1 MKKSITKLLTLLL
14 LFLPISGFTA
24 DQALDFWDEQI
35 RIFGVAPEGQHV
47 DASLAE
53 RRHPAYR
60 PKGIALD
67 PAKKMEGDFSIA
79 YKPASVGIRERFGFV
94 AGLWGERWELFPN
107 MSLRLWLKV
116 DGDQTPKSWKFILVD
131 AEGNEAIGKLE
142 GMENQWQEMRIPLSS
157 LSITDSFHWDRIR
170 LFEFEAV
177 HHEDVRIYFDG
188 VRFEG
193 SEVVIGVTGKTLAQR
208 MAEARQSREQ
218 RVKIAMEAAAG
229 NNRGNLFSVVS
240 AFAKMWLNEDLDEA
254 NQLLVDEL
262 EKSTYANGWSLLHT
276 PLYCRFYYMF
286 SNRVGKYP
294 GRMTPE
300 TEKLLLETL
309 WQRTAV
315 KNDIHWAR
323 QSTWYLDGSENHDL
337 NGKASSL
344 VTSRIFMNEPDYK
357 DRIYPNYGYGGAYHY
372 GRAGYYG
379 PGIDTESRHGGGRAN
394 LSDGKPY
401 RAADHYEAWLAFLKK
416 YFVERAKHGFFV
428 ENASPGYSKHT
439 LNFVDLAFQ
448 YGGDDELH
456 RLLDDFLTLYW
467 ADWAQVS
474 IAGMRGGPKTR
485 HHGAPFVRGL
495 GTADLISFHLGGV
508 GNAGPWWYWNLI
520 NSYELPA
527 VIWNMALDREGM
539 GVFTYKARGIGEEIN
554 EWPRPAGTER
564 SLVVNADSRFLK
576 YTYVTPDYTLGTQ
589 MDHPGAIHSHLSI
602 AGRWSGMTFSASPL
616 ARVVPVALSEDFA
629 DKRNSPTYDM
639 EIMWQPV
646 QHGRTLI
653 IQQSRRW
660 NSLHPEWFP
669 VNIKA
674 DRPVGI
680 WFGNEWDRRIEKDGW
695 IFVQSG
701 NGYAAVRPVLWD
713 ETYERA
719 EFEKT
724 RTVGNQMN
732 FNLPYSQPTVKLRT
746 DTYTWSDDKA
756 FLQVVGNFTPIIIEA
771 GRRADYRNLEAFM
784 DDVLDNPL
792 ALYKTV
798 VPGNHILVYEGSG
811 EDAKEIVINNSTPEI
826 PTVGGK
832 PIDYSHPM
840 TFDSPYLRS
849 KYRSGKV
856 HIEYGGEVLNLNF

>member
-1 MKKSITKLLTLLL
+1 MKNSIAKLIHLI
-14 LFLPISGFTA
+14 LFVPILGAAAEQT
-24 DQALDFWDEQI
+24 LDFWDEQI
-35 RIFGVAPEGQHV
+35 RSFGVAPNGRHV
-47 DASLAE
+47 DASLAQ
-53 RRHPAYR
+53 RQHPAYR

-67 PAKKMEGDFSIA
+67 PADKVEGDFSIA
-79 YKPASVGIRERFGFV
+79 YTPAAAGIPERFGFV
-94 AGLWGERWELFPN
+94 AGLWGERWDLSPK
-107 MSLRLWLKV
+107 MSLRFWLKV
-116 DGDQTPKSWKFILVD
+116 VGDQASESWKFILVD

-142 GMENQWQEMRIPLSS
+142 GIENRWQEQRIPLSS
-157 LSITDSFHWDRIR
+157 LSTPGSFNWDRVR
-170 LFEFEAV
+170 LFQFEAV
-177 HHEDVRIYFDG
+177 HRKNVRIHFDG
-188 VRFEG
+188 VQFESDRG
-193 SEVVIGVTGKTLAQR
+193 VIGVTGKTLAQR

-218 RVKIAMEAAAG
+218 RVKLAMEAAAG

-240 AFAKMWLNEDLDEA
+240 AFAKMWLNEDLDDA

-262 EKSTYANGWSLLHT
+262 KKSTHSNTWSLLHT
-276 PLYCRFYYMF
+276 PLYCRFYYLF
-286 SNRVGKYP
+286 SNRAGKYP

-337 NGKASSL
+337 NAKASNL
-344 VTSRIFMNEPDYK
+344 VTSRIFMNEPDFK

-379 PGIDTESRHGGGRAN
+379 PGIHTENRHGGGRAN
-394 LSDGKPY
+394 LSDGKSY
-401 RAADHYEAWLAFLKK
+401 TAADHYEAWLAFLKK

-428 ENASPGYSKHT
+428 EYASHGYSKHT
-439 LNFVDLAFQ
+439 LNFVDLAYQ
-448 YGGDDELH
+448 YGGDDDLH
-456 RLLDDFLTLYW
+456 GLLDDFLTLFW

-485 HHGAPFVRGL
+485 HHRTPYVRGL

-520 NSYELPA
+520 NDYELPP
-527 VIWNMALDREGM
+527 VVWKMALDREGM
-539 GVFTYKARGIGEEIN
+539 GVFTYKSRGIGEEID

-564 SLVVNADSRFLK
+564 SLVINPDSRFLK
-576 YTYVTPDYTLGTQ
+576 YTFVTPDFTLGTQ
-589 MDHPGAIHSHLSI
+589 MDHPGAIHSHLSVT
-602 AGRWSGMTFSASPL
+602 GRWSGMTFSASPL
-616 ARVVPVALSEDFA
+616 ARVVPIALAEDFA
-629 DKRNSPTYDM
+629 ETGNYDM
-639 EIMWQPV
+639 ELMWQGV

-660 NSLHPEWFP
+660 FSMNPEWFP
-669 VNIKA
+669 ANSQG
-674 DRPVGI
+674 DRSLGI
-680 WFGNEWDRRIEKDGW
+680 WFGNEWDRRVEKDGW

-719 EFEKT
+719 EFERT

-732 FNLPYSQPTVKLRT
+732 FNLPYSKPTVKLRT
-746 DTYTWSDDKA
+746 DSYAWSEDKSI
-756 FLQVVGNFTPIIIEA
+756 LQVAGNFTPIIIEA
-771 GRRADYRNLEAFM
+771 GRKADYHNLDAFM
-784 DDVLDNPL
+784 DNVLDNPL

-798 VPGNHILVYEGSG
+798 VPGSHVLVYTGSG
-811 EDAKEIVINNSTPEI
+811 DDAKEIVINNSAPEI

-832 PIDYSHPM
+832 PIDYSYPM
-840 TFDSPYLRS
+840 TFDSPFLKS
-849 KYRSGKV
+849 KYKSGEV
-856 HIEYGGEVLNLNF
+856 HIQYGNEVLNLNFDTY